1 MKFKEILEKIK
12 VYAPL
17 GVSLVVAACV
27 VISLSGYQAKA
38 SEPSKDKKQQVSES
52 VTDAETETETENA
65 AEDTQTHAGSFEL
78 ADGVYKG
85 SATGFSG
92 PVTVAV
98 TIMDKKITSID
109 ILSSTDD
116 EAFFNRAKGVI
127 DRIIASQSFDV
138 DVVSGATYSSN
149 GIIGAV
155 KNALTGEKDN
165 GVTGKSKQESTSES
179 ESDSSLAE
187 IAAVQDASAY
197 KDGTYY
203 GTGKGFAGTMK
214 VKVDISG
221 GKIAS
226 ISIVSTK
233 DGDSYVKSASSL
245 LDTIV
250 EKQSTNVDTV
260 SGATFSS
267 RGIIAA
273 VRSALSQAAVSENT
287 ADNNNDKQE
296 AAESS
301 GNGQT
306 DENSSGSASEQGTE
320 GTLPYVDGIY
330 YGTAE
335 GYKGDI
341 KAAVVIQNKTLK
353 AILVTEKQD
362 DEPFITNAM
371 DVLKNMMKKQ
381 SADVDTVSGATY
393 SSKGLI
399 GAVKA
404 AFEEA
409 RKTTAGE
416 NTGDGNSDANNKNN
430 SNSDNNNGNDNS
442 SNNADDSNIAG
453 EEDKAV
459 LSKLVQ
465 SQASLDGAQYTQLS
479 WYLLQIRLGDAQEVL
494 ESAESTKKDVS
505 CAQEKLQ
512 AAINALQKN
521 DTSTNVYEDGVYE
534 VSTLCIP
541 DDDMD
546 FSAYNLSMKV
556 TIANDRIVS
565 ITDVKGDGDSQNAS
579 YIKKAADGTKNQPGL
594 VSVLTSQAN
603 ADSIDF
609 SSIDTVSRAT
619 CTSKAI
625 IDGCKSALEAA
636 KKK

>member
-1 MKFKEILEKIK
+1 MKFKEVLEKIK

-17 GVSLVVAACV
+17 GVSLVIAACV
-27 VISLSGYQAKA
+27 VISLSGYQTKA
-38 SEPSKDKKQQVSES
+38 SEPSKDKKQQVSEN
-52 VTDAETETETENA
+52 VTDTETETENA
-65 AEDTQTHAGSFEL
+65 AENTQTATGSFDL

-127 DRIIASQSFDV
+127 DRIISSQSFDV

-155 KNALTGEKDN
+155 KNALTGEKDKT
-165 GVTGKSKQESTSES
+165 VTGKSKQESAS
-179 ESDSSLAE
+179 ESDSSSVE
-187 IAAVQDASAY
+187 KAAVQDASAY

-214 VKVDISG
+214 VKVDIAG

-250 EKQSTNVDTV
+250 KKQSTNVDTV

-273 VRSALSQAAVSENT
+273 VRSALSQAAVSQNT
-287 ADNNNDKQE
+287 AGNNTDKQDATE
-296 AAESS
+296 TS

-306 DENSSGSASEQGTE
+306 DENSSGSSQEQGTE

-341 KAAVVIQNKTLK
+341 KVAVVIQDKTLK

-416 NTGDGNSDANNKNN
+416 NTGD
-430 SNSDNNNGNDNS
+430 SNSGNNNS
-442 SNNADDSNIAG
+442 SNNSDNSNIAG
-453 EEDKAV
+453 DEDKAV

-465 SQASLDGAQYTQLS
+465 SQASLDGTQYTQLS
-479 WYLLQIRLGDAQEVL
+479 WYLLQIRLEDANEVL
-494 ESAESTKKDVS
+494 SSAEATKKDVS
-505 CAQEKLQ
+505 HAQEKLQ

-521 DTSTNVYEDGVYE
+521 DTSTNVYEDGTYD

-579 YIKKAADGTKNQPGL
+579 YIKKAADGTKNQQGM

-603 ADSIDF
+603 AANIDF

-625 IDGCKSALEAA
+625 INGCKSVLEAA

>member
-1 MKFKEILEKIK
+1 MKFKEVFEKIK

-17 GVSLVVAACV
+17 GVSLVIAACV
-27 VISLSGYQAKA
+27 VISLSGYQTKA
-38 SEPSKDKKQQVSES
+38 SEPSNDKKHQVSER
-52 VTDAETETETENA
+52 VTDTETEDA
-65 AEDTQTHAGSFEL
+65 AEDTQTATGSFEL

-116 EAFFNRAKGVI
+116 EAFFNRAKAVI

-165 GVTGKSKQESTSES
+165 GVTGKSKQGSTSES

-233 DGDSYVKSASSL
+233 DGNSYVKSASSL

-273 VRSALSQAAVSENT
+273 VRSALSQAAVSDNT
-287 ADNNNDKQE
+287 VGNNTDKQG
-296 AAESS
+296 AAEAS

-306 DENSSGSASEQGTE
+306 DENSSGSASEKGTE

-341 KAAVVIQNKTLK
+341 RVAVVIQDKTLK

-416 NTGDGNSDANNKNN
+416 NTGDSNSDSNN
-430 SNSDNNNGNDNS
+430 SNDNN
-442 SNNADDSNIAG
+442 SNIAG

-459 LSKLVQ
+459 LLKLVQ

-521 DTSTNVYEDGVYE
+521 DTSTNVYEDGTYD

-565 ITDVKGDGDSQNAS
+565 ITDVKGDGDSQNVS
-579 YIKKAADGTKNQPGL
+579 YIKKAVDGTKNQAGM
-594 VSVLTSQAN
+594 VSVLTSQTN

-609 SSIDTVSRAT
+609 SSIDTVSHAT

>member
-1 MKFKEILEKIK
+1 MKFKEVLEKIK

-17 GVSLVVAACV
+17 GVSLVIAACV
-27 VISLSGYQAKA
+27 VISLSGYQTKA
-38 SEPSKDKKQQVSES
+38 SEPSKDKKHQVSER
-52 VTDAETETETENA
+52 VTDTETENA
-65 AEDTQTHAGSFEL
+65 AEDTQTATGSFEL

-179 ESDSSLAE
+179 ESDSSLAK

-203 GTGKGFAGTMK
+203 GAGKGFAGTMK

-273 VRSALSQAAVSENT
+273 VRSALSQAAVSDNT
-287 ADNNNDKQE
+287 VGNNTDKQG
-296 AAESS
+296 AAEAS

-306 DENSSGSASEQGTE
+306 DENSSGSASEKGTE

-341 KAAVVIQNKTLK
+341 RVAVVIQDKTLK

-416 NTGDGNSDANNKNN
+416 NTGGSNSDSNN
-430 SNSDNNNGNDNS
+430 SNDNN
-442 SNNADDSNIAG
+442 SNIAG

-459 LSKLVQ
+459 LLKLVQ

-521 DTSTNVYEDGVYE
+521 DTSTNVYEDGTYD

-565 ITDVKGDGDSQNAS
+565 ITDVKGDGDSQNVS
-579 YIKKAADGTKNQPGL
+579 YIKKAVDGTKNQAGM
-594 VSVLTSQAN
+594 VSVLTSQTN

-609 SSIDTVSRAT
+609 SSIDTVSHAT

>member
-1 MKFKEILEKIK
+1 MKFKEVLEKIK

-17 GVSLVVAACV
+17 GVSLVIAACV
-27 VISLSGYQAKA
+27 VISLSGYQTKA
-38 SEPSKDKKQQVSES
+38 SEPSKDKKQQVSER
-52 VTDAETETETENA
+52 VTDAETETENA
-65 AEDTQTHAGSFEL
+65 AEDTQTATGSFEL

-187 IAAVQDASAY
+187 IVAVQDASAY

-250 EKQSTNVDTV
+250 EKQSTSVDTV

-267 RGIIAA
+267 RGIISA
-273 VRSALSQAAVSENT
+273 VRSALSQAAVSDNT
-287 ADNNNDKQE
+287 TGNNTDKQG
-296 AAESS
+296 AAEAS

-306 DENSSGSASEQGTE
+306 DENSSGSVPEQGTE

-341 KAAVVIQNKTLK
+341 KVAVVIQDKTLK

-371 DVLKNMMKKQ
+371 DVLKNMMKRQ
-381 SADVDTVSGATY
+381 NADVDTVSGATY

-416 NTGDGNSDANNKNN
+416 NAGNGNSDANNKNN

-521 DTSTNVYEDGVYE
+521 DTSTNVYEDGTYE

-565 ITDVKGDGDSQNAS
+565 ITDVKGDGDSQNAP

>member
-1 MKFKEILEKIK
+1 MKFKEVLEKIK

-17 GVSLVVAACV
+17 GVSLVIAACV
-27 VISLSGYQAKA
+27 VISLSGYQTKA
-38 SEPSKDKKQQVSES
+38 SEPSKDKKQQVSER
-52 VTDAETETETENA
+52 VTDAETENA
-65 AEDTQTHAGSFEL
+65 AEDTQTATGSFEL

-155 KNALTGEKDN
+155 KNALTGEKDK

-179 ESDSSLAE
+179 DSSLVE

-214 VKVDISG
+214 VKVDIAG

-273 VRSALSQAAVSENT
+273 VRSALSQAAVSQNT
-287 ADNNNDKQE
+287 AGNNTDKQDE
-296 AAESS
+296 TQTS

-306 DENSSGSASEQGTE
+306 DENSSGSSQEQGTE

-341 KAAVVIQNKTLK
+341 KVAVVIQDKTLK

-416 NTGDGNSDANNKNN
+416 NTGD
-430 SNSDNNNGNDNS
+430 SNSGNNNS
-442 SNNADDSNIAG
+442 SNNSDNSNIAG
-453 EEDKAV
+453 DEDKAV

-465 SQASLDGAQYTQLS
+465 SQASLDGTQYTQLS
-479 WYLLQIRLGDAQEVL
+479 WYLFQIRLADAQEVL
-494 ESAESTKKDVS
+494 ESTESTKKDVS
-505 CAQEKLQ
+505 RAQEKLQ

-521 DTSTNVYEDGVYE
+521 DTSTNVYEDGTYD
-534 VSTLCIP
+534 VSTLCTP
-541 DDDMD
+541 DGDMD
-546 FSAYNLSMKV
+546 FIAYNLSMKV

-579 YIKKAADGTKNQPGL
+579 YIKKAADGTKNQPGM
-594 VSVLTSQAN
+594 VSVLTSQTN

-609 SSIDTVSRAT
+609 SSIDTVSHAT

-625 IDGCKSALEAA
+625 IDGCKSALKAA

>member
-1 MKFKEILEKIK
+1 MKFKEVLEKIK

-17 GVSLVVAACV
+17 GVSLVIAACV
-27 VISLSGYQAKA
+27 VISLSGYQTKA
-38 SEPSKDKKQQVSES
+38 SEPSKDKKQQVSDR
-52 VTDAETETETENA
+52 VTDTETENA
-65 AEDTQTHAGSFEL
+65 AEDTQTATGSFEL

-98 TIMDKKITSID
+98 TIMDKKIISID

-165 GVTGKSKQESTSES
+165 GVTGKAKQESTSES

-273 VRSALSQAAVSENT
+273 VRSALSQAAVSDNT
-287 ADNNNDKQE
+287 TGNNTDKQG
-296 AAESS
+296 AAETS
-301 GNGQT
+301 GNGPT
-306 DENSSGSASEQGTE
+306 DENLSGSASEQGTE

-341 KAAVVIQNKTLK
+341 KVAVVIQDKTLK

-416 NTGDGNSDANNKNN
+416 NTGDSNSGNNN
-430 SNSDNNNGNDNS
+430 SNSDNNNNNSNDNS
-442 SNNADDSNIAG
+442 SNIALD
-453 EEDKAV
+453 EDKAV

-465 SQASLDGAQYTQLS
+465 SQASLDGTQYTQLS

-505 CAQEKLQ
+505 RAQEKLQ

-521 DTSTNVYEDGVYE
+521 DTSTNVYEDGTYE

-546 FSAYNLSMKV
+546 FVAYNLSMKV

-579 YIKKAADGTKNQPGL
+579 YIKKAADGTKNQQGM

-609 SSIDTVSRAT
+609 SSIDTVSHAT

-625 IDGCKSALEAA
+625 INGCKSVLEAA

>member
-27 VISLSGYQAKA
+27 VISLSTYQAKA

-52 VTDAETETETENA
+52 MADTETETENA
-65 AEDTQTHAGSFEL
+65 TEDTQTATGSFDL

-85 SATGFSG
+85 SATGYSG
-92 PVTVAV
+92 SVTVAV
-98 TIMDKKITSID
+98 TILDKKIVSID
-109 ILSSTDD
+109 ILSASDD

-127 DRIIASQSFDV
+127 DRIISSQSLDV

-155 KNALTGEKDN
+155 KNALTGETDK
-165 GVTGKSKQESTSES
+165 GVTGKTKQEGTSES
-179 ESDSSLAE
+179 ESDSSSAE
-187 IAAVQDASAY
+187 IAAVQEASAY

-203 GTGKGFAGTMK
+203 GTGKGFAGNIK
-214 VKVDISG
+214 VKVDIAG
-221 GKIAS
+221 GKISA

-233 DGDSYVKSASSL
+233 EGDSYVKSASSL

-287 ADNNNDKQE
+287 AGNNTDKQG
-296 AAESS
+296 AAEAS

-341 KAAVVIQNKTLK
+341 KVAVVIQDKTLK

-381 SADVDTVSGATY
+381 STDVDTVSGATY

-416 NTGDGNSDANNKNN
+416 NTGNGNSGGNNNN
-430 SNSDNNNGNDNS
+430 SN
-442 SNNADDSNIAG
+442 NAADSNIALD
-453 EEDKAV
+453 EDKAV

-465 SQASLDGAQYTQLS
+465 SQASLDGTQYTQLS

-494 ESAESTKKDVS
+494 DSAESTKKDVRY
-505 CAQEKLQ
+505 AQEKLQ

-521 DTSTNVYEDGVYE
+521 DTSTNVYEDGTYE
-534 VSTLCIP
+534 VTTLCIP

-546 FSAYNLSMKV
+546 FVAYNLSMKV

-579 YIKKAADGTKNQPGL
+579 YIKKAADGTKNQQGM
-594 VSVLTSQAN
+594 VSVLTSQSN

>member
-27 VISLSGYQAKA
+27 VISLSAYQAKA

-52 VTDAETETETENA
+52 MADTETETENA
-65 AEDTQTHAGSFEL
+65 TEDTQTATGSFDL

-85 SATGFSG
+85 SATGYRGS
-92 PVTVAV
+92 VTVAV
-98 TIMDKKITSID
+98 TILDKKIVSID
-109 ILSSTDD
+109 ILSASDD

-127 DRIIASQSFDV
+127 DRIISSQSLDV

-203 GTGKGFAGTMK
+203 GTGKGFAGNIK
-214 VKVDISG
+214 VKVDIAG
-221 GKIAS
+221 GKISA

-233 DGDSYVKSASSL
+233 DGDSYVKNASSL

-287 ADNNNDKQE
+287 AGNNTDKQG
-296 AAESS
+296 AAEAS
-301 GNGQT
+301 GNGQA

-330 YGTAE
+330 YGTSE

-341 KAAVVIQNKTLK
+341 KVAVVIQDKTLK

-416 NTGDGNSDANNKNN
+416 NTGNGNSGGNNNN
-430 SNSDNNNGNDNS
+430 SN
-442 SNNADDSNIAG
+442 NALD
-453 EEDKAV
+453 EDKAV

-465 SQASLDGAQYTQLS
+465 SQASLDGTQYTQLS

-494 ESAESTKKDVS
+494 DSAESTKKDVS
-505 CAQEKLQ
+505 RAQEKLQ

-521 DTSTNVYEDGVYE
+521 DTSTNVYEDGTYE

-546 FSAYNLSMKV
+546 FVAYNLSMKV

-579 YIKKAADGTKNQPGL
+579 YIKKAADGTKNQQGM
-594 VSVLTSQAN
+594 VSMLTSQAN

>member
-1 MKFKEILEKIK
+1 MKFKEVLEKIK

-17 GVSLVVAACV
+17 GVSLVIAACV
-27 VISLSGYQAKA
+27 VISLSGYQTKA
-38 SEPSKDKKQQVSES
+38 SEPSKDKKQQVSER
-52 VTDAETETETENA
+52 VTDAETENA
-65 AEDTQTHAGSFEL
+65 AEDTQTATGSFEL

-98 TIMDKKITSID
+98 TIMDKKIISID

-179 ESDSSLAE
+179 ESDSTLAE

-273 VRSALSQAAVSENT
+273 VRSALSQAAVSDNT
-287 ADNNNDKQE
+287 TGNNTDKQS
-296 AAESS
+296 AAEAS

-306 DENSSGSASEQGTE
+306 DENSSGSASEKGTE

-341 KAAVVIQNKTLK
+341 RVAVVIQDKTLK
-353 AILVTEKQD
+353 AILVTKKQD

-416 NTGDGNSDANNKNN
+416 NTGDSNSDSNN
-430 SNSDNNNGNDNS
+430 SNDNN
-442 SNNADDSNIAG
+442 SNIAG

-459 LSKLVQ
+459 LLKLVQ
-465 SQASLDGAQYTQLS
+465 SQASLDGTQYTQLS

-494 ESAESTKKDVS
+494 ESTESTKKDVS
-505 CAQEKLQ
+505 RAREKLQ
-512 AAINALQKN
+512 AAINELQKN
-521 DTSTNVYEDGVYE
+521 DTSTNVYEDGTYD
-534 VSTLCIP
+534 VSTLCTP
-541 DDDMD
+541 DGDMD
-546 FSAYNLSMKV
+546 FIAYNLSMKV

-579 YIKKAADGTKNQPGL
+579 YIKKAADGTRNQQGM
-594 VSVLTSQAN
+594 VSVLTSQTNAAN
-603 ADSIDF
+603 IDF
-609 SSIDTVSRAT
+609 SSIDTVSSAT
-619 CTSKAI
+619 CTSNAI
-625 IDGCKSALEAA
+625 IDGCKRALETA

>member
-1 MKFKEILEKIK
+1 MKFKEVLEKIK

-17 GVSLVVAACV
+17 GVSLVIAACV
-27 VISLSGYQAKA
+27 VISLSGYQTKA
-38 SEPSKDKKQQVSES
+38 SEPSKDKKHQVSER
-52 VTDAETETETENA
+52 VTDTETENA
-65 AEDTQTHAGSFEL
+65 AEDTQTATGSFEL
-78 ADGVYKG
+78 VDGVYKG

-92 PVTVAV
+92 HVTVAV

-116 EAFFNRAKGVI
+116 EAFFNRAKAVI

-165 GVTGKSKQESTSES
+165 GVTGKSKQGSTSES

-233 DGDSYVKSASSL
+233 DGDSYVKIASSL

-273 VRSALSQAAVSENT
+273 VRSALSQAAVSDNT
-287 ADNNNDKQE
+287 TGNNTDKQG
-296 AAESS
+296 AAEVS

-341 KAAVVIQNKTLK
+341 RVAVVIQDKTLK

-416 NTGDGNSDANNKNN
+416 NTGGSNSDSNN
-430 SNSDNNNGNDNS
+430 SNDNN
-442 SNNADDSNIAG
+442 SNIAG

-459 LSKLVQ
+459 LLKLVQ

-521 DTSTNVYEDGVYE
+521 DTSTNVYEDGTYD

-565 ITDVKGDGDSQNAS
+565 ITDVKGDGDSQNVS
-579 YIKKAADGTKNQPGL
+579 YIKKAVDGTKNQAGM
-594 VSVLTSQAN
+594 VSVLTSQTN

-609 SSIDTVSRAT
+609 SSIDTVSHAT

>member
-1 MKFKEILEKIK
+1 MKFKEVLEKIK

-17 GVSLVVAACV
+17 GVSLVIAACV
-27 VISLSGYQAKA
+27 VISLSGYQTKA
-38 SEPSKDKKQQVSES
+38 SEPSKDKKHQVSER
-52 VTDAETETETENA
+52 VTDTETENA
-65 AEDTQTHAGSFEL
+65 AEDTQTATGSFEL

-116 EAFFNRAKGVI
+116 EAFFNRAKAVI

-273 VRSALSQAAVSENT
+273 VRSALSQAAVSDKTTGNNT
-287 ADNNNDKQE
+287 DKQG
-296 AAESS
+296 AAEAS

-306 DENSSGSASEQGTE
+306 DKNSSGSASEQGTE

-341 KAAVVIQNKTLK
+341 RVAVVIQDKTLK

-416 NTGDGNSDANNKNN
+416 NTGGSNSDSNN
-430 SNSDNNNGNDNS
+430 SNDNN
-442 SNNADDSNIAG
+442 SNIAG

-459 LSKLVQ
+459 LLKLVQ

-479 WYLLQIRLGDAQEVL
+479 WYLLQIRLGEAQEVL

-521 DTSTNVYEDGVYE
+521 DTSTNVYEDGTYD

-565 ITDVKGDGDSQNAS
+565 ITDVKGDGDSQNVS
-579 YIKKAADGTKNQPGL
+579 YIKKAVDGTKNQPGM
-594 VSVLTSQAN
+594 VSVLTSQTN

-609 SSIDTVSRAT
+609 SSIDTVSHAT

>member
-1 MKFKEILEKIK
+1 MKFKEVLEKIK

-17 GVSLVVAACV
+17 GVSLVIAACV
-27 VISLSGYQAKA
+27 VISLSGYQTKA
-38 SEPSKDKKQQVSES
+38 SEPSKDKKHQVSER
-52 VTDAETETETENA
+52 VTDTETENA
-65 AEDTQTHAGSFEL
+65 AEDTQTATGSFEL

-116 EAFFNRAKGVI
+116 EAFFNRAKAVI

-165 GVTGKSKQESTSES
+165 GVTGKSKQGSTSES

-273 VRSALSQAAVSENT
+273 VRSALSQAAVSDNT
-287 ADNNNDKQE
+287 TGNNTDKQG
-296 AAESS
+296 AAEAS

-306 DENSSGSASEQGTE
+306 DKNSSGSASEQGTE

-341 KAAVVIQNKTLK
+341 RVAVVIQDKTLK

-416 NTGDGNSDANNKNN
+416 NTGG
-430 SNSDNNNGNDNS
+430 SNSDSNNNNDN
-442 SNNADDSNIAG
+442 NNNIAG

-459 LSKLVQ
+459 LLKLVQ

-521 DTSTNVYEDGVYE
+521 DTSTNVYEDGTYD

-546 FSAYNLSMKV
+546 FSCLLY
-556 TIANDRIVS
+556 
-565 ITDVKGDGDSQNAS
+565 
-579 YIKKAADGTKNQPGL
+579 
-594 VSVLTSQAN
+594 TSPSPR
-603 ADSIDF
+603 D
-609 SSIDTVSRAT
+609 
-619 CTSKAI
+619 
-625 IDGCKSALEAA
+625 
-636 KKK
+636 

>member
-1 MKFKEILEKIK
+1 MKFKEVLEKIK
-12 VYAPL
+12 IYAPL

-27 VISLSGYQAKA
+27 VISLSGYQTKA

-52 VTDAETETETENA
+52 VADSETETEND
-65 AEDTQTHAGSFEL
+65 AEDTQTATGSFDL

-127 DRIIASQSFDV
+127 DRIISSQSFDV

-155 KNALTGEKDN
+155 KNALTGEKDK
-165 GVTGKSKQESTSES
+165 GVTGKSKQESAS
-179 ESDSSLAE
+179 ESDSSSAE
-187 IAAVQDASAY
+187 IAAVQDAAAY

-214 VKVDISG
+214 VKVDIAG

-245 LDTIV
+245 IDTIV

-273 VRSALSQAAVSENT
+273 VRSALSQAAVSQNT
-287 ADNNNDKQE
+287 ADNITDKQDATE
-296 AAESS
+296 TS

-306 DENSSGSASEQGTE
+306 GENPSGSAQQQGTE

-341 KAAVVIQNKTLK
+341 KVAVVIQDKTLK
-353 AILVTEKQD
+353 AILVTEKND

-416 NTGDGNSDANNKNN
+416 NTGD
-430 SNSDNNNGNDNS
+430 SNSGNNNS
-442 SNNADDSNIAG
+442 SNNSDNSNIAG
-453 EEDKAV
+453 DEDKAV

-465 SQASLDGAQYTQLS
+465 SQASLDGTQYTQLS
-479 WYLLQIRLGDAQEVL
+479 WYLLQIRLEDANEVL
-494 ESAESTKKDVS
+494 SSAEATKKDVS
-505 CAQEKLQ
+505 RAQEKLQ

-521 DTSTNVYEDGVYE
+521 DTSTNVYEDGTYD
-534 VSTLCIP
+534 VSTLCTP
-541 DDDMD
+541 DGDMD
-546 FSAYNLSMKV
+546 FIAYNLSMKV

-579 YIKKAADGTKNQPGL
+579 YINKAADGTRNQQGM
-594 VSVLTSQAN
+594 VSVLTSQAK

-609 SSIDTVSRAT
+609 SRIDTVSRAT
-619 CTSKAI
+619 CTSNAI
-625 IDGCKSALEAA
+625 IEGCKSALETA

>member
-27 VISLSGYQAKA
+27 VISLSTYQAKA

-52 VTDAETETETENA
+52 MADTETETENA
-65 AEDTQTHAGSFEL
+65 TEDTQTATGSFDL

-85 SATGFSG
+85 SATGYRGS
-92 PVTVAV
+92 VTVAV
-98 TIMDKKITSID
+98 TILDKKIVSID
-109 ILSSTDD
+109 ILSASDD

-127 DRIIASQSFDV
+127 DRIISSQSLDV

-165 GVTGKSKQESTSES
+165 GVTGKSKQESRLDS
-179 ESDSSLAE
+179 ESDNSSAE

-203 GTGKGFAGTMK
+203 GTGKGFAGNIK
-214 VKVDISG
+214 VKVDIAG
-221 GKIAS
+221 GKISA

-273 VRSALSQAAVSENT
+273 VRSALSQATVRENT
-287 ADNNNDKQE
+287 AGSDTDKQG
-296 AAESS
+296 AAETS

-306 DENSSGSASEQGTE
+306 DENSSGSASEHGTE

-330 YGTAE
+330 YGTSE

-341 KAAVVIQNKTLK
+341 KVAVVIQDKTLK

-399 GAVKA
+399 GAVKE

-416 NTGDGNSDANNKNN
+416 NTGNGNSGGNNNN
-430 SNSDNNNGNDNS
+430 SN
-442 SNNADDSNIAG
+442 NAADSNIALD
-453 EEDKAV
+453 EDKAV

-465 SQASLDGAQYTQLS
+465 SQASLDGTQYTQLS

-505 CAQEKLQ
+505 RAQEKLQ

-521 DTSTNVYEDGVYE
+521 DTSTNVYEDGTYE

-579 YIKKAADGTKNQPGL
+579 YIKKAEDGTKNQQGM
-594 VSVLTSQAN
+594 VSMLTSQAN

-609 SSIDTVSRAT
+609 SSIDTVSHAT

>member
-1 MKFKEILEKIK
+1 MKFKEVLEKIK

-17 GVSLVVAACV
+17 GVSLVIAACV
-27 VISLSGYQAKA
+27 VISLSGYQTKA
-38 SEPSKDKKQQVSES
+38 SEPSKDKKQQVSER
-52 VTDAETETETENA
+52 VTDAETENA
-65 AEDTQTHAGSFEL
+65 AEDTQTATGSFKL

-98 TIMDKKITSID
+98 TIMDKKIISID

-179 ESDSSLAE
+179 ESDSALAE

-273 VRSALSQAAVSENT
+273 VRSALSQAAVSDNT
-287 ADNNNDKQE
+287 TGNNTDKQS
-296 AAESS
+296 AAEAS

-306 DENSSGSASEQGTE
+306 DENSSGSASEKGTE

-341 KAAVVIQNKTLK
+341 RVAVVIQDKTLK
-353 AILVTEKQD
+353 AILVTKKQD

-416 NTGDGNSDANNKNN
+416 NTGD
-430 SNSDNNNGNDNS
+430 SNSDSNNGNDN
-442 SNNADDSNIAG
+442 NSNIAG

-459 LSKLVQ
+459 LLKLVQ
-465 SQASLDGAQYTQLS
+465 SQASLDGTQYTQLS

-521 DTSTNVYEDGVYE
+521 DTSTNVYEDGTYG

-565 ITDVKGDGDSQNAS
+565 ITDVKGDGDSQNAP

>member
-1 MKFKEILEKIK
+1 MKFKEVLEKIK

-17 GVSLVVAACV
+17 GVSLVIAACV
-27 VISLSGYQAKA
+27 VISLSGYQTKA
-38 SEPSKDKKQQVSES
+38 SEPSKDKKHQVSER
-52 VTDAETETETENA
+52 VTDTETEDA
-65 AEDTQTHAGSFEL
+65 AEDTQTATGSFEL

-92 PVTVAV
+92 HVTVAV

-165 GVTGKSKQESTSES
+165 GVTGKSKQGSTSES

-233 DGDSYVKSASSL
+233 DGDSYVKIASSL

-273 VRSALSQAAVSENT
+273 VRSALSQAAVSDNT
-287 ADNNNDKQE
+287 VGNNTDKQG
-296 AAESS
+296 AAEVS

-341 KAAVVIQNKTLK
+341 RVAVVIQDKTLK

-416 NTGDGNSDANNKNN
+416 NTGGSNSDSNN
-430 SNSDNNNGNDNS
+430 SNDNN
-442 SNNADDSNIAG
+442 SNIAG

-459 LSKLVQ
+459 LLKLVQ

-521 DTSTNVYEDGVYE
+521 DTSTNVYEDGTYD

-565 ITDVKGDGDSQNAS
+565 ITDVKGDGDSQNVS
-579 YIKKAADGTKNQPGL
+579 YIKKAVDGTKNQAGM
-594 VSVLTSQAN
+594 VSVLTSQTN

-609 SSIDTVSRAT
+609 SSIDTVSHAT

>member
-1 MKFKEILEKIK
+1 MKFKEVFEKIK

-17 GVSLVVAACV
+17 GVSLVIAACV
-27 VISLSGYQAKA
+27 VISLSGYQTKA
-38 SEPSKDKKQQVSES
+38 SEPSNDKKHQVSER
-52 VTDAETETETENA
+52 VTDTETEDA
-65 AEDTQTHAGSFEL
+65 AEDTQTATGSFEL

-116 EAFFNRAKGVI
+116 EAFFNRAKAVI

-165 GVTGKSKQESTSES
+165 GVTGKSKQGSTSES

-233 DGDSYVKSASSL
+233 DGNSYVKSASSL

-273 VRSALSQAAVSENT
+273 VRSALSQAAVSDNT
-287 ADNNNDKQE
+287 VGNNTDKQG
-296 AAESS
+296 AAEAS

-306 DENSSGSASEQGTE
+306 DENSSGSASEKGTE

-341 KAAVVIQNKTLK
+341 RVAVVIQDKTLK

-416 NTGDGNSDANNKNN
+416 NTGG
-430 SNSDNNNGNDNS
+430 SNSDSNNS
-442 SNNADDSNIAG
+442 SDNNSNIAG

-459 LSKLVQ
+459 LLKLVQ

-521 DTSTNVYEDGVYE
+521 DTSTNVYEDGTYD

-565 ITDVKGDGDSQNAS
+565 ITDVKGDGDSQNVS
-579 YIKKAADGTKNQPGL
+579 YIKKAVDGTKNQAGM
-594 VSVLTSQAN
+594 VSVLTSQTN

-609 SSIDTVSRAT
+609 SSIDTVSHAT

>member
-1 MKFKEILEKIK
+1 MKFKEVLEKIK

-17 GVSLVVAACV
+17 GVSLVIAACV
-27 VISLSGYQAKA
+27 VISLSGYQTKA
-38 SEPSKDKKQQVSES
+38 SEPSKDKKHQVSER
-52 VTDAETETETENA
+52 VTDTETEDA
-65 AEDTQTHAGSFEL
+65 AEDTQTATGSFEL

-273 VRSALSQAAVSENT
+273 VRSALSQAAVSDNT
-287 ADNNNDKQE
+287 TGNNTDKQG
-296 AAESS
+296 AAEAS

-306 DENSSGSASEQGTE
+306 DKNSSGSASEQGTE

-341 KAAVVIQNKTLK
+341 RVAVVIQDKTLK

-416 NTGDGNSDANNKNN
+416 NTGG
-430 SNSDNNNGNDNS
+430 SNSDSNNNNDN
-442 SNNADDSNIAG
+442 NNNIAG

-459 LSKLVQ
+459 LLKLVQ

-521 DTSTNVYEDGVYE
+521 DTSTNVYEDGTYD

-565 ITDVKGDGDSQNAS
+565 ITDVKGDGDSQNVS
-579 YIKKAADGTKNQPGL
+579 YIKKAVDGTKNQAGM
-594 VSVLTSQAN
+594 VSVLTSQTN

-609 SSIDTVSRAT
+609 SSIDTVSHAT

>member
-1 MKFKEILEKIK
+1 MKFKEVLEKIK

-17 GVSLVVAACV
+17 GVSLVIAACV
-27 VISLSGYQAKA
+27 VISLSGYQTKA
-38 SEPSKDKKQQVSES
+38 SEPSKDKKHQVSER
-52 VTDAETETETENA
+52 VTDTETENA
-65 AEDTQTHAGSFEL
+65 AEDTQTATGSFEL

-98 TIMDKKITSID
+98 TIMDKKIISID

-116 EAFFNRAKGVI
+116 EAFFNRAKAVI

-273 VRSALSQAAVSENT
+273 VRSALSQAAVSDNT
-287 ADNNNDKQE
+287 VGNNTDKQG
-296 AAESS
+296 AAEAS

-306 DENSSGSASEQGTE
+306 DKNSSGSASEQGTE

-341 KAAVVIQNKTLK
+341 RVAVVIQDKTLK

-416 NTGDGNSDANNKNN
+416 NTGGSNSDSNN
-430 SNSDNNNGNDNS
+430 SNDNN
-442 SNNADDSNIAG
+442 SNIAG

-459 LSKLVQ
+459 LLKLVQ

-521 DTSTNVYEDGVYE
+521 DTSTNVYEDGTYD

-565 ITDVKGDGDSQNAS
+565 ITDVKGDGDSQNVS
-579 YIKKAADGTKNQPGL
+579 YIKKAVDGTKNQAGM
-594 VSVLTSQAN
+594 VSVLTSQTN

-609 SSIDTVSRAT
+609 SSIDTVSHAT

>member
-1 MKFKEILEKIK
+1 MKFKEVLEKIK

-17 GVSLVVAACV
+17 GVSLVIAACV
-27 VISLSGYQAKA
+27 VISLSGYQTKA
-38 SEPSKDKKQQVSES
+38 SEPSKDKKHQVSER
-52 VTDAETETETENA
+52 VTDTETENA
-65 AEDTQTHAGSFEL
+65 AEDTQTATGSFEL

-116 EAFFNRAKGVI
+116 EAFFNRAKAVI

-273 VRSALSQAAVSENT
+273 VRSALSQAAVSDKTTGNNT
-287 ADNNNDKQE
+287 DKQG
-296 AAESS
+296 AAEAS

-306 DENSSGSASEQGTE
+306 DKNSSGSASEQGTE

-341 KAAVVIQNKTLK
+341 RVAVVIQDKTLK

-399 GAVKA
+399 GAVRA

-416 NTGDGNSDANNKNN
+416 NTGGSNSDSNN
-430 SNSDNNNGNDNS
+430 SNDNN
-442 SNNADDSNIAG
+442 SNIAG

-459 LSKLVQ
+459 LLKLVQ

-521 DTSTNVYEDGVYE
+521 DTSTNVYEDGTYD

-565 ITDVKGDGDSQNAS
+565 ITDVKGDGDSQNVS
-579 YIKKAADGTKNQPGL
+579 YIKKAVDGTKNQPGM
-594 VSVLTSQAN
+594 VSVLTSQTN

-609 SSIDTVSRAT
+609 SSIDTVSHAT

>member
-27 VISLSGYQAKA
+27 VISLSTYQAKA

-52 VTDAETETETENA
+52 MADTETETENTT
-65 AEDTQTHAGSFEL
+65 EDTQTATGSFDL

-116 EAFFNRAKGVI
+116 EVFFNRAKGVI

-165 GVTGKSKQESTSES
+165 GVTGKSKQESRSDS

-214 VKVDISG
+214 VKVDIAG

-287 ADNNNDKQE
+287 AGNNTDKQG
-296 AAESS
+296 AAETS

-306 DENSSGSASEQGTE
+306 DENLSGSASEQGTE

-341 KAAVVIQNKTLK
+341 KVAVVIQDKTLK

-399 GAVKA
+399 GAVKV

-416 NTGDGNSDANNKNN
+416 NTGNGNSGGNNNN
-430 SNSDNNNGNDNS
+430 SN
-442 SNNADDSNIAG
+442 NAADSNIALD
-453 EEDKAV
+453 EDKAV

-465 SQASLDGAQYTQLS
+465 SQASLDGTQYTQLS

-505 CAQEKLQ
+505 RAQEKLQ

-521 DTSTNVYEDGVYE
+521 DTSTNVYEDGTYE

-546 FSAYNLSMKV
+546 FVAYNLSMKV

-579 YIKKAADGTKNQPGL
+579 YIKKAADGTKNQQGM
-594 VSVLTSQAN
+594 VSVLTSQSN

>member
-27 VISLSGYQAKA
+27 VISLSTYQAKA

-65 AEDTQTHAGSFEL
+65 TEDTQTVTGSFEL

-127 DRIIASQSFDV
+127 DRIISSQSLDV

-165 GVTGKSKQESTSES
+165 GITGKSKQEGTSES

-203 GTGKGFAGTMK
+203 GTGKGFAGNIK
-214 VKVDISG
+214 VKVDIAG
-221 GKIAS
+221 GKISA

-287 ADNNNDKQE
+287 AGNNTDKQG
-296 AAESS
+296 AAEAS

-306 DENSSGSASEQGTE
+306 DENSSGSASEQTAE

-330 YGTAE
+330 YGTAD

-341 KAAVVIQNKTLK
+341 KVAVVIQDKTLK

-381 SADVDTVSGATY
+381 STDVDTVSGATY

-416 NTGDGNSDANNKNN
+416 NTGNGNSGGNNNN
-430 SNSDNNNGNDNS
+430 SN
-442 SNNADDSNIAG
+442 NAADSNIALD
-453 EEDKAV
+453 EDKAV

-465 SQASLDGAQYTQLS
+465 SQASLDGTQYTQLS

-494 ESAESTKKDVS
+494 DSAESTKKDVS
-505 CAQEKLQ
+505 RAQEKLQ

-521 DTSTNVYEDGVYE
+521 DTSTNVYEDGTYE

-546 FSAYNLSMKV
+546 FVAYNLSMKV

-579 YIKKAADGTKNQPGL
+579 YIKKAADGTKNQQGM
-594 VSVLTSQAN
+594 VSMLTSQAN

>member
-1 MKFKEILEKIK
+1 MKFKEVLEKIK

-17 GVSLVVAACV
+17 GVSLVIAACV
-27 VISLSGYQAKA
+27 VISLSGYQTKA
-38 SEPSKDKKQQVSES
+38 SEPSKDKKQQVSER
-52 VTDAETETETENA
+52 VTDAETENA
-65 AEDTQTHAGSFEL
+65 AEDTQTATGSFEL

-98 TIMDKKITSID
+98 TIMDKKIISID

-273 VRSALSQAAVSENT
+273 VRSALSQAAVSDNT
-287 ADNNNDKQE
+287 TGNNTDKQS
-296 AAESS
+296 AAEASEAS

-306 DENSSGSASEQGTE
+306 DENSSGSASEKGTE

-335 GYKGDI
+335 GYRGDI
-341 KAAVVIQNKTLK
+341 RVAVVIQDKTLK
-353 AILVTEKQD
+353 AILVTKKQD

-416 NTGDGNSDANNKNN
+416 NTGDSNSDSNN
-430 SNSDNNNGNDNS
+430 SNDNNG
-442 SNNADDSNIAG
+442 NIAG

-521 DTSTNVYEDGVYE
+521 DTSTNVYEDGTYD

-565 ITDVKGDGDSQNAS
+565 ITDVKGDGDSQNAP
-579 YIKKAADGTKNQPGL
+579 YINKAADGTKNQPGM
-594 VSVLTSQAN
+594 VSVLTSQTN

-625 IDGCKSALEAA
+625 IDGCKIALEAA

>member
-1 MKFKEILEKIK
+1 MKFKEVFEKIK

-17 GVSLVVAACV
+17 GVSLVIAACV
-27 VISLSGYQAKA
+27 VISLSGYQTKA
-38 SEPSKDKKQQVSES
+38 SEPSNDKQHQVSER
-52 VTDAETETETENA
+52 VTDTETEDA
-65 AEDTQTHAGSFEL
+65 AEDTQTATGSFEL

-116 EAFFNRAKGVI
+116 EAFFNRAKAVI

-165 GVTGKSKQESTSES
+165 GVTGKSKQGSTSES

-233 DGDSYVKSASSL
+233 DGNSYVKSASSL

-273 VRSALSQAAVSENT
+273 VRSALSQAAVSDNT
-287 ADNNNDKQE
+287 VGNNTDKQG
-296 AAESS
+296 AAEAS

-306 DENSSGSASEQGTE
+306 DENSSGSASEKGTE

-341 KAAVVIQNKTLK
+341 RVAVVIQDKTLK

-416 NTGDGNSDANNKNN
+416 NTGGSNSDSNN
-430 SNSDNNNGNDNS
+430 SNDNN
-442 SNNADDSNIAG
+442 SNIAG

-459 LSKLVQ
+459 LLKLVQ

-521 DTSTNVYEDGVYE
+521 DTSTNVYEDGTYD

-565 ITDVKGDGDSQNAS
+565 ITDVKGDGDSQNVS
-579 YIKKAADGTKNQPGL
+579 YIKKAVDGTKNQAGM
-594 VSVLTSQAN
+594 VSVLTSQTN

-609 SSIDTVSRAT
+609 SSIDTVSHAT

>member
-1 MKFKEILEKIK
+1 MKFKEVLEKIK

-17 GVSLVVAACV
+17 GVSLVIAACV
-27 VISLSGYQAKA
+27 VISLSGYQTKA
-38 SEPSKDKKQQVSES
+38 SEPSKDKKQQVSDR
-52 VTDAETETETENA
+52 VTDTETENA
-65 AEDTQTHAGSFEL
+65 AEDTQTATGSFEL

-165 GVTGKSKQESTSES
+165 GVTGKAKQESTSES

-273 VRSALSQAAVSENT
+273 VRSALSQAAVSDNT
-287 ADNNNDKQE
+287 TGNNTDKQG
-296 AAESS
+296 AAEAS

-306 DENSSGSASEQGTE
+306 DENSSGSASEKGTE

-341 KAAVVIQNKTLK
+341 RVAVVIQDKTLK

-416 NTGDGNSDANNKNN
+416 NTGDSNSGNNNN
-430 SNSDNNNGNDNS
+430 NSDNNNNNSNDN
-442 SNNADDSNIAG
+442 NSNIAG
-453 EEDKAV
+453 DEDKAV
-459 LSKLVQ
+459 LLKLVQ
-465 SQASLDGAQYTQLS
+465 SQASLDGTQYTQLS

-521 DTSTNVYEDGVYE
+521 DTSTNVYEDGTYD

-565 ITDVKGDGDSQNAS
+565 ITDVKGDGDSQNAP

>member
-1 MKFKEILEKIK
+1 MKFKEVLEKIK

-17 GVSLVVAACV
+17 GVSLVIAACV
-27 VISLSGYQAKA
+27 VISLSGYQTKA
-38 SEPSKDKKQQVSES
+38 SEPSKDKKHQVSER
-52 VTDAETETETENA
+52 VTDTETEDA
-65 AEDTQTHAGSFEL
+65 AEDTQTATGSFEL

-98 TIMDKKITSID
+98 TIMDKKIISID

-267 RGIIAA
+267 CGIIAA
-273 VRSALSQAAVSENT
+273 VRSALSQAAVSDNT
-287 ADNNNDKQE
+287 VGNNTDKQG
-296 AAESS
+296 AAEAS

-306 DENSSGSASEQGTE
+306 DENSSGSASEKGTE
-320 GTLPYVDGIY
+320 DTLPYVDGIY

-341 KAAVVIQNKTLK
+341 RVAVVIQDKTLK

-416 NTGDGNSDANNKNN
+416 NTGGSNSDSNN
-430 SNSDNNNGNDNS
+430 SNDNN
-442 SNNADDSNIAG
+442 SNIAG

-459 LSKLVQ
+459 LLKLVQ

-521 DTSTNVYEDGVYE
+521 DTSTNVYEDGTYD

-565 ITDVKGDGDSQNAS
+565 ITDVKGDGDSQNVS
-579 YIKKAADGTKNQPGL
+579 YIKKAVDGTKNQAGM
-594 VSVLTSQAN
+594 VSVLTSQTN

-609 SSIDTVSRAT
+609 SSIDTVSHAT

>member
-1 MKFKEILEKIK
+1 MKFKEVLEKIK

-17 GVSLVVAACV
+17 GVSLVIAACV
-27 VISLSGYQAKA
+27 VISLSGYQTKA
-38 SEPSKDKKQQVSES
+38 SEPSKDKKQQVSER
-52 VTDAETETETENA
+52 VTDTETETENA
-65 AEDTQTHAGSFEL
+65 AENTAENTQTATGSFDL

-127 DRIIASQSFDV
+127 DRIISSQSFDV

-149 GIIGAV
+149 GIIKAV
-155 KNALTGEKDN
+155 KNALTGEKDKT
-165 GVTGKSKQESTSES
+165 VTGKSKQESASEF
-179 ESDSSLAE
+179 DSSSVE
-187 IAAVQDASAY
+187 KAAVQDASAY

-214 VKVDISG
+214 VKVDIAG

-273 VRSALSQAAVSENT
+273 VRSALSQAAVSQNT
-287 ADNNNDKQE
+287 ASNNTDKQDATE
-296 AAESS
+296 TS

-306 DENSSGSASEQGTE
+306 DENSSGSSQEQGTE

-341 KAAVVIQNKTLK
+341 KVAVVIQDKTLK

-416 NTGDGNSDANNKNN
+416 NTGD
-430 SNSDNNNGNDNS
+430 SNSGNNNS
-442 SNNADDSNIAG
+442 SNNSDNSNIAG
-453 EEDKAV
+453 DEDKAV

-465 SQASLDGAQYTQLS
+465 SQASLDGTQYTQLS
-479 WYLLQIRLGDAQEVL
+479 WYLFQIRLGDAQEVL

-505 CAQEKLQ
+505 RAQEKLQ

-521 DTSTNVYEDGVYE
+521 DTSTNVYEDGTYD

-579 YIKKAADGTKNQPGL
+579 YIKKAVEGTKNQQGM
-594 VSVLTSQAN
+594 VYVLTSQAN

-609 SSIDTVSRAT
+609 SSIDTVSHAT

-625 IDGCKSALEAA
+625 INGCKSVLEAA

>member
-1 MKFKEILEKIK
+1 MKFKEVLEKIK

-17 GVSLVVAACV
+17 GVSLVIAACV
-27 VISLSGYQAKA
+27 VISLSGYQTKA
-38 SEPSKDKKQQVSES
+38 SEPSNDKKHQVSER
-52 VTDAETETETENA
+52 VTDTETEDA
-65 AEDTQTHAGSFEL
+65 AEDTQTATGSFEL

-187 IAAVQDASAY
+187 IAAAQDASAY

-233 DGDSYVKSASSL
+233 DGNSYVKSASSL

-273 VRSALSQAAVSENT
+273 VRSALSQAAVSDNT
-287 ADNNNDKQE
+287 TGNNTDKQG
-296 AAESS
+296 AAEAS

-306 DENSSGSASEQGTE
+306 DENSSGSASEKGTE

-341 KAAVVIQNKTLK
+341 RVAVVIQDKTLK

-416 NTGDGNSDANNKNN
+416 NTGGSNSDSNN
-430 SNSDNNNGNDNS
+430 SNDNN
-442 SNNADDSNIAG
+442 SNIAG

-459 LSKLVQ
+459 LLKLVQ

-521 DTSTNVYEDGVYE
+521 DTSTNVYEDGTYD

-565 ITDVKGDGDSQNAS
+565 ITDVKGDGDSQNVS
-579 YIKKAADGTKNQPGL
+579 YINKAADGTKNQPGM
-594 VSVLTSQAN
+594 VSVLTSQTN

-609 SSIDTVSRAT
+609 SSIDTVSHAT

>member
-27 VISLSGYQAKA
+27 VISLSTYQAKA

-52 VTDAETETETENA
+52 MADTETETENA
-65 AEDTQTHAGSFEL
+65 TEDTQTVTGSFDL

-85 SATGFSG
+85 SATGYRGS
-92 PVTVAV
+92 VTVAV
-98 TIMDKKITSID
+98 TILDKKIVSID
-109 ILSSTDD
+109 ILSASDD

-127 DRIIASQSFDV
+127 DRIISSQSLDV

-179 ESDSSLAE
+179 ESDSSSAE

-203 GTGKGFAGTMK
+203 GTGKGFAGNIK
-214 VKVDISG
+214 VKVDIAG
-221 GKIAS
+221 GKISA

-273 VRSALSQAAVSENT
+273 VRNALSQAAVSENT
-287 ADNNNDKQE
+287 AGNNTDKQG
-296 AAESS
+296 AAETS

-306 DENSSGSASEQGTE
+306 DENSSGSASEHGTE

-330 YGTAE
+330 YGTSE

-341 KAAVVIQNKTLK
+341 KVAVVIQDKTLK

-399 GAVKA
+399 GAVKE

-416 NTGDGNSDANNKNN
+416 NTGNGNSGGNNNN
-430 SNSDNNNGNDNS
+430 SN
-442 SNNADDSNIAG
+442 NAADSNIALD
-453 EEDKAV
+453 EDKAV

-465 SQASLDGAQYTQLS
+465 SQASLDGTQYTQLS

-505 CAQEKLQ
+505 RAQEKLQ

-521 DTSTNVYEDGVYE
+521 DTSTNVYEDGTYE

-579 YIKKAADGTKNQPGL
+579 YIKKAADGTKNQQGM
-594 VSVLTSQAN
+594 VSMLTSQAN

-609 SSIDTVSRAT
+609 SSIDTVSHAT

>member
-1 MKFKEILEKIK
+1 M
-12 VYAPL
+12 
-17 GVSLVVAACV
+17 
-27 VISLSGYQAKA
+27 
-38 SEPSKDKKQQVSES
+38 
-52 VTDAETETETENA
+52 TDTETENA
-65 AEDTQTHAGSFEL
+65 AEDTQTATGSFEL

-92 PVTVAV
+92 HVTVAV

-116 EAFFNRAKGVI
+116 EAFFNRAKAVI

-165 GVTGKSKQESTSES
+165 GVTGKSKQGSTSES

-233 DGDSYVKSASSL
+233 DGDSYVKIASSL

-273 VRSALSQAAVSENT
+273 VRSALSQAAVSDNT
-287 ADNNNDKQE
+287 TGNNTDKQG
-296 AAESS
+296 AAEVS

-341 KAAVVIQNKTLK
+341 RVAVVIQDKTLK

-416 NTGDGNSDANNKNN
+416 NTGGSNSDSNN
-430 SNSDNNNGNDNS
+430 SNDNN
-442 SNNADDSNIAG
+442 SNIAG

-459 LSKLVQ
+459 LLKLVQ

-521 DTSTNVYEDGVYE
+521 DTSTNVYEDGTYD

-565 ITDVKGDGDSQNAS
+565 ITDVKGDGDSQNVS
-579 YIKKAADGTKNQPGL
+579 YIKKAVDGTKNQAGM
-594 VSVLTSQAN
+594 VSVLTSQTN

-609 SSIDTVSRAT
+609 SSIDTVSHAT

>member
-1 MKFKEILEKIK
+1 MKFKEVLEKIK

-17 GVSLVVAACV
+17 GVSLVIAACV
-27 VISLSGYQAKA
+27 VISLSGYQTKA
-38 SEPSKDKKQQVSES
+38 SEPSKDKKQQVSER
-52 VTDAETETETENA
+52 VTDTETETENA
-65 AEDTQTHAGSFEL
+65 AENTQTATGSFDL

-149 GIIGAV
+149 GIIKAV
-155 KNALTGEKDN
+155 KNALTGEKDKT
-165 GVTGKSKQESTSES
+165 VTGKSKQESAS
-179 ESDSSLAE
+179 ESDSSSVE
-187 IAAVQDASAY
+187 KAAVQDASAY

-214 VKVDISG
+214 VKVDIAG

-250 EKQSTNVDTV
+250 KKQSTNVDTV

-273 VRSALSQAAVSENT
+273 VRSALSQAAVSDNT
-287 ADNNNDKQE
+287 TGNNTDKQS
-296 AAESS
+296 AAEAS

-306 DENSSGSASEQGTE
+306 DENSSGSASEKGTE

-341 KAAVVIQNKTLK
+341 RVAVVIQDKTLK
-353 AILVTEKQD
+353 AILVTKKQD

-409 RKTTAGE
+409 RKTTVGE
-416 NTGDGNSDANNKNN
+416 NTGDSNSDSNN
-430 SNSDNNNGNDNS
+430 SNDNNG
-442 SNNADDSNIAG
+442 NIAG

-521 DTSTNVYEDGVYE
+521 DTSTNVYEDGTYD

-565 ITDVKGDGDSQNAS
+565 ITDVKGDGDSQNAP
-579 YIKKAADGTKNQPGL
+579 YINKAADGTKNQPGM
-594 VSVLTSQAN
+594 VSVLTSQTN

-625 IDGCKSALEAA
+625 IDGCKSALESA

>member
-1 MKFKEILEKIK
+1 MKFKEVLEKIK

-17 GVSLVVAACV
+17 GVSLVIAACV
-27 VISLSGYQAKA
+27 VISLSGYQTKA
-38 SEPSKDKKQQVSES
+38 SEPSKDKKHQVSER
-52 VTDAETETETENA
+52 VTDTETEDA
-65 AEDTQTHAGSFEL
+65 AEDTQTATGSFEL

-98 TIMDKKITSID
+98 TIMDKKIISID

-155 KNALTGEKDN
+155 KNALPGEKDN

-273 VRSALSQAAVSENT
+273 VRSALSQAAVSDNT
-287 ADNNNDKQE
+287 TGNNTDKQG
-296 AAESS
+296 AAEVS

-320 GTLPYVDGIY
+320 GTLAYVDGIY

-341 KAAVVIQNKTLK
+341 RVAVVIQDKTLK

-416 NTGDGNSDANNKNN
+416 NTGDSNSDSNN
-430 SNSDNNNGNDNS
+430 SNDNN
-442 SNNADDSNIAG
+442 SNIAG

-459 LSKLVQ
+459 LLKLVQ

-521 DTSTNVYEDGVYE
+521 DTSTNVYEDGTYD

-565 ITDVKGDGDSQNAS
+565 ITDVKGDGDSQNVS
-579 YIKKAADGTKNQPGL
+579 YIKKAVDGTKNQAGM
-594 VSVLTSQAN
+594 VSVLTSQTN

-609 SSIDTVSRAT
+609 SSIDTVSHAT

>member
-1 MKFKEILEKIK
+1 MKFKEVLEKIK

-17 GVSLVVAACV
+17 GVSLVIAACV
-27 VISLSGYQAKA
+27 VISLSGYQTKA
-38 SEPSKDKKQQVSES
+38 SEPSKDKKHQVSER
-52 VTDAETETETENA
+52 VTDTETEDA
-65 AEDTQTHAGSFEL
+65 AEDTQTATGSFEL

-98 TIMDKKITSID
+98 TIMDKKIISID

-273 VRSALSQAAVSENT
+273 VRSALSQAAVSDNT
-287 ADNNNDKQE
+287 VGNNTDKQG
-296 AAESS
+296 AAEAS

-306 DENSSGSASEQGTE
+306 DENSSGSASEKGTE

-341 KAAVVIQNKTLK
+341 RVAVVIQDKTLK

-416 NTGDGNSDANNKNN
+416 NTGGSNSDSNN
-430 SNSDNNNGNDNS
+430 SNDNN
-442 SNNADDSNIAG
+442 SNIAG

-459 LSKLVQ
+459 LLKLVQ

-521 DTSTNVYEDGVYE
+521 DTSTNVYEDGTYD

-565 ITDVKGDGDSQNAS
+565 ITDVKGDGDSQNVS
-579 YIKKAADGTKNQPGL
+579 YIKKAADGTKNQPGM
-594 VSVLTSQAN
+594 VSVLTSQTN

>member
-65 AEDTQTHAGSFEL
+65 TEDTQTVTGSFEL

-98 TIMDKKITSID
+98 TIMDKKVTSID

-127 DRIIASQSFDV
+127 DRIISSQSLDV

-155 KNALTGEKDN
+155 KNALTGEKDK
-165 GVTGKSKQESTSES
+165 GGTGKSKQESRSDS
-179 ESDSSLAE
+179 ESDNSSAE

-203 GTGKGFAGTMK
+203 GTGKGFAGNIK
-214 VKVDISG
+214 VKVDIAG
-221 GKIAS
+221 GKISA

-287 ADNNNDKQE
+287 AGNNTDKQG
-296 AAESS
+296 AAETS

-306 DENSSGSASEQGTE
+306 DENSSGSASEHGTE

-330 YGTAE
+330 YGTSE

-341 KAAVVIQNKTLK
+341 KVAVVIQDKTLK

-399 GAVKA
+399 GAVKE

-416 NTGDGNSDANNKNN
+416 NTGNGNSGGNNNN
-430 SNSDNNNGNDNS
+430 SN
-442 SNNADDSNIAG
+442 NAADSNVALD
-453 EEDKAV
+453 EDKAV

-465 SQASLDGAQYTQLS
+465 SQASLDGTQYTQLS

-494 ESAESTKKDVS
+494 DSAESTKKDVS
-505 CAQEKLQ
+505 RAQEKLQ

-521 DTSTNVYEDGVYE
+521 DTSTNVYEDGTYE

-579 YIKKAADGTKNQPGL
+579 YIKKAADGTKNQQGM
-594 VSVLTSQAN
+594 VSMLTSQAN

>member
-1 MKFKEILEKIK
+1 MKFKEVLEKIK

-17 GVSLVVAACV
+17 GVSLVIAACV
-27 VISLSGYQAKA
+27 VISLSGYQTKA
-38 SEPSKDKKQQVSES
+38 SEPSKDKKQQVSDR
-52 VTDAETETETENA
+52 VTDVETETENA
-65 AEDTQTHAGSFEL
+65 AEDTQTATGSFEL

-165 GVTGKSKQESTSES
+165 GVTGKAKQESTSES

-273 VRSALSQAAVSENT
+273 VRSALSQAAVSDNT
-287 ADNNNDKQE
+287 VGNNTDKQG
-296 AAESS
+296 AAEAS

-341 KAAVVIQNKTLK
+341 RVAVVIQDKTLK

-416 NTGDGNSDANNKNN
+416 NAGDGNSDANNKNN

-442 SNNADDSNIAG
+442 SNNADDRNIAG

-465 SQASLDGAQYTQLS
+465 SQASLDGTQYTQLS

-521 DTSTNVYEDGVYE
+521 DTSTNVYEDGIYD

-603 ADSIDF
+603 ADSTDF

>member
-1 MKFKEILEKIK
+1 MKFKEVLEKIK

-17 GVSLVVAACV
+17 GVSLVIAACV
-27 VISLSGYQAKA
+27 VISLSGYQTKA
-38 SEPSKDKKQQVSES
+38 SEPSKDKKHQVSER
-52 VTDAETETETENA
+52 VTDTETENA
-65 AEDTQTHAGSFEL
+65 AEDTQTATGSFEL

-116 EAFFNRAKGVI
+116 EAFFNRAKAVI

-273 VRSALSQAAVSENT
+273 VRSALSQAAVSDNT
-287 ADNNNDKQE
+287 TGNNTDKQG
-296 AAESS
+296 AAEVS

-320 GTLPYVDGIY
+320 GTLAYVDGIY

-341 KAAVVIQNKTLK
+341 RVAVVIQDKTLK

-416 NTGDGNSDANNKNN
+416 NTGDSNSDSNN
-430 SNSDNNNGNDNS
+430 SNDNN
-442 SNNADDSNIAG
+442 SNIAG

-459 LSKLVQ
+459 LLKLVQ

-521 DTSTNVYEDGVYE
+521 DTSTNVYEDGTYD

-565 ITDVKGDGDSQNAS
+565 ITDVKGDGDSQNVS
-579 YIKKAADGTKNQPGL
+579 YIKKAVDGTKNQAGM
-594 VSVLTSQAN
+594 VSVLTSQTN

-609 SSIDTVSRAT
+609 SSIDTVSHAT

>member
-1 MKFKEILEKIK
+1 MKFKEVLEKIK

-17 GVSLVVAACV
+17 GVSLVIAACV
-27 VISLSGYQAKA
+27 VISLSGYQTKA
-38 SEPSKDKKQQVSES
+38 SEPSKDKKHQVSER
-52 VTDAETETETENA
+52 VTDTETEDA
-65 AEDTQTHAGSFEL
+65 AEDTQTATGSFEL

-98 TIMDKKITSID
+98 TIMDKKIISID

-273 VRSALSQAAVSENT
+273 VRSALSQAAVSDNT
-287 ADNNNDKQE
+287 VGNNTDKQG
-296 AAESS
+296 AAEAS

-306 DENSSGSASEQGTE
+306 DENSSGSASEKGTE

-341 KAAVVIQNKTLK
+341 RVAVVIQDKTLK

-416 NTGDGNSDANNKNN
+416 NTGDSNSDSNN
-430 SNSDNNNGNDNS
+430 SNDNN
-442 SNNADDSNIAG
+442 SNIAG

-459 LSKLVQ
+459 LLKLVQ

-521 DTSTNVYEDGVYE
+521 DTSTNVYEDGTYD

-556 TIANDRIVS
+556 TIANERIVS
-565 ITDVKGDGDSQNAS
+565 ITDVKGDGDSQNVS
-579 YIKKAADGTKNQPGL
+579 YIKKAVDGTKNQAGM
-594 VSVLTSQAN
+594 VSVLTSQTN

-609 SSIDTVSRAT
+609 SSIDTVSHAT

>member
-1 MKFKEILEKIK
+1 MKFKEVLEKIK

-17 GVSLVVAACV
+17 GVSLVIAACV
-27 VISLSGYQAKA
+27 VISLSGYQTKA
-38 SEPSKDKKQQVSES
+38 SEPSKDKKHQVSER
-52 VTDAETETETENA
+52 VTDAETETENA
-65 AEDTQTHAGSFEL
+65 AEDTQTATGSFEL

-273 VRSALSQAAVSENT
+273 VRSALSQAAVSDNT
-287 ADNNNDKQE
+287 DKQG
-296 AAESS
+296 AAEAS

-306 DENSSGSASEQGTE
+306 DENSSGSASEKGTE
-320 GTLPYVDGIY
+320 GTLPYADGIY
-330 YGTAE
+330 YGTAG

-341 KAAVVIQNKTLK
+341 RVAVVIQDKTLK

-416 NTGDGNSDANNKNN
+416 NTGGSNSDSNN
-430 SNSDNNNGNDNS
+430 SNDNN
-442 SNNADDSNIAG
+442 SNIAG

-459 LSKLVQ
+459 LLKLVQ

-479 WYLLQIRLGDAQEVL
+479 WYLLQIRLGDAQEIL

-521 DTSTNVYEDGVYE
+521 DTSTNVYEDGTYD

-565 ITDVKGDGDSQNAS
+565 ITDVKGDGDSQNVS
-579 YIKKAADGTKNQPGL
+579 YINKAADGTKNQPGM
-594 VSVLTSQAN
+594 VSVLTSQTN

-609 SSIDTVSRAT
+609 SSIDTVSHAT

>member
-1 MKFKEILEKIK
+1 MI
-12 VYAPL
+12 
-17 GVSLVVAACV
+17 AACV
-27 VISLSGYQAKA
+27 VISLSGYQTKA
-38 SEPSKDKKQQVSES
+38 SEPSKDKKHQVSER
-52 VTDAETETETENA
+52 VTDTETENA
-65 AEDTQTHAGSFEL
+65 AEDTQTATGSFEL

-116 EAFFNRAKGVI
+116 EAFFNRAKAVI

-165 GVTGKSKQESTSES
+165 GVTGKSKQGSTSES

-273 VRSALSQAAVSENT
+273 VRSALSQAAVSDNT
-287 ADNNNDKQE
+287 TGNNTDKQG
-296 AAESS
+296 AAEAS

-306 DENSSGSASEQGTE
+306 DKNSSGSASEQGTE

-341 KAAVVIQNKTLK
+341 RVAVVIQDKTLK

-416 NTGDGNSDANNKNN
+416 NTGDSNSDSNN
-430 SNSDNNNGNDNS
+430 SNDNNG
-442 SNNADDSNIAG
+442 NIAG

-521 DTSTNVYEDGVYE
+521 DTSTNVYEDGTYD

-565 ITDVKGDGDSQNAS
+565 ITDVKGDGDSQNAP
-579 YIKKAADGTKNQPGL
+579 YINKAADGTKNQPGM
-594 VSVLTSQAN
+594 VSVLTSQTN

-609 SSIDTVSRAT
+609 SSIDTVSHAT

-625 IDGCKSALEAA
+625 IDGCKSALKAA

>member
-1 MKFKEILEKIK
+1 MKFKEVLEKIK

-17 GVSLVVAACV
+17 GVSLVIAACV
-27 VISLSGYQAKA
+27 VISLIGYQTKA
-38 SEPSKDKKQQVSES
+38 SEPSNDKKHQVSER
-52 VTDAETETETENA
+52 VTDTETEDA
-65 AEDTQTHAGSFEL
+65 AEDTQTATGSFEL

-98 TIMDKKITSID
+98 TIMDKKIISID

-233 DGDSYVKSASSL
+233 DGNSYVKSASSL

-273 VRSALSQAAVSENT
+273 VRSALSQAAVSDNT
-287 ADNNNDKQE
+287 VGNNTDKQG
-296 AAESS
+296 AAEAS

-306 DENSSGSASEQGTE
+306 DENSSGSASEKGTE

-341 KAAVVIQNKTLK
+341 RVAVVIQDKTLK

-416 NTGDGNSDANNKNN
+416 NTGGSNSDSNN
-430 SNSDNNNGNDNS
+430 SNDNN
-442 SNNADDSNIAG
+442 SNIAG

-459 LSKLVQ
+459 LLKLVQ

-521 DTSTNVYEDGVYE
+521 DTSTNVYEDGTYD

-565 ITDVKGDGDSQNAS
+565 ITDVKGDGDSQNVS
-579 YIKKAADGTKNQPGL
+579 YIKKAVDGTKNQAGM
-594 VSVLTSQAN
+594 VSVLTSQTN

-609 SSIDTVSRAT
+609 SSIDTVSHAT